1 MAEQLPLDFDAPKN
15 GPGSGFKPDPELTT
29 EERAVWD
36 CIKDRKGKGNEILG
50 TVIARRT
57 GMDYRTVRAVIADL
71 MNRKGRLIGSNSRG
85 YYVPVT
91 KEEVYEVTKSLRH
104 RGIMILVRAAR
115 LMGNSL
121 EDVFHQGRMEYGET
135 SRQHTVR
142 SKQEGLEAKALL
154 PTADSLLHTELPG
167 GRDVQQA

>member
-1 MAEQLPLDFDAPKN
+1 MAEQLSLDFET
-15 GPGSGFKPDPELTT
+15 PGLTC

-50 TVIARRT
+50 AVIARRT
-57 GMDYRTVRAVIADL
+57 GMDYRMVRAVIADL
-71 MNRKGRLIGSNSRG
+71 MNRKGKLIGSNSRG

-104 RGIMILVRAAR
+104 RGIMILVRAAK

-121 EDVFHQGRMEYGET
+121 EEVFHQGRMELEE
-135 SRQHTVR
+135 VR
-142 SKQEGLEAKALL
+142 
-154 PTADSLLHTELPG
+154 
-167 GRDVQQA
+167 GRNVGQA